1 MSEELPLVSLCTP
14 TFNRR
19 RYIPM
24 VIRCIELQDYPKDKM
39 EWIIVNDGDEEI
51 EDILN
56 EASKTNNLPKIRY
69 YRYKRDKPIILGEKR
84 NLCNYYAKG
93 DIIVNIDDDDYYPPE
108 RVSHAVNI
116 LINSPNVYCAGS
128 NVLYNYFKNYEM
140 IGAIGPTS
148 INHCFS
154 GTLAFK
160 KDLLK
165 ITNYNNE
172 DISAEEGKFLL
183 NLNLPVIQLDP
194 CKTILSLS
202 HETNLS
208 GRSKFVESYNTC
220 ILENKKIEDFIKDEY
235 IINLFTQ

>member
-24 VIRCIELQDYPKDKM
+24 IIKCIELQDYPKDNM
-39 EWIIVNDGDEEI
+39 EWIIVNDGEEEI

-56 EASKTNNLPKIRY
+56 EASKKNNLPKIRY
-69 YRYKRDKPIILGEKR
+69 YRYKKDKPIILGEKR

-108 RVSHAVNI
+108 RVSHAVNS
-116 LINSPNVYCAGS
+116 LIDNPKVYCAGS

-140 IGAIGPTS
+140 IGAIGPKS
-148 INHCFS
+148 INHAFT

-160 KDLLK
+160 KELLK

-172 DISAEEGKFLL
+172 DIAVEEFKFLSD
-183 NLNLPVIQLDP
+183 LNLPILQLEP
-194 CKTILSLS
+194 FKTILSLS
-202 HETNLS
+202 HETNTSARYKLAEE
-208 GRSKFVESYNTC
+208 KNTC
-220 ILENKKIEDFIKDEY
+220 ILEDKKIEDFIKDEY
-235 IINLFTQ
+235 ILNLFTQ